1 MGRAWAGFNY
11 RADETFFSI
20 ARSWAKV
27 THCFFLRYR
36 PMNPLTILRDSL
48 YFFRRHFTSILQLCL
63 PLVVLEA
70 LFSQLLYRQLGDDA
84 SPAYGMLVSL
94 LFYPLY
100 SAALI
105 LYLDTRSNGQQISKR
120 NLFARAVQLWP
131 ALALLILI
139 SSLLIMAGLA
149 LFIFPGVWIMINLV
163 FAEYLLVLR
172 GLPVMQSMRES
183 ARMTTGHFMR
193 ILICVLSVLAPLW
206 LLDGLLLMAFPEP
219 QPGAQLVLD
228 SLSGFL
234 QLFSSVVL
242 YRLFMLLESE
252 AGASAGN

>member
-1 MGRAWAGFNY
+1 
-11 RADETFFSI
+11 
-20 ARSWAKV
+20 
-27 THCFFLRYR
+27 
-36 PMNPLTILRDSL
+36 MNPLSVLRDSL
-48 YFFRRHFTSILQLCL
+48 YFFRRHLVSILQLCL

-70 LFSQLLYRQLGDDA
+70 LCTQLLYRQLGDQA
-84 SPAYGMLVSL
+84 SAGYGMLVSL

-105 LYLDTRSNGQQISKR
+105 LYMDTRSNGQDIAKR

-131 ALALLILI
+131 SLALLILI

-172 GLPVMQSMRES
+172 GLPVVQAMRES
-183 ARMTTGHFMR
+183 AKMTTGHFMR
-193 ILICVLSVLAPLW
+193 ILVCVVAVLAPLW

-219 QPGAQLVLD
+219 QPGVQLALD

-242 YRLFMLLESE
+242 YRLFMLLEND
-252 AGASAGN
+252 ALA

>member
-1 MGRAWAGFNY
+1 
-11 RADETFFSI
+11 
-20 ARSWAKV
+20 
-27 THCFFLRYR
+27 
-36 PMNPLTILRDSL
+36 MNPLSVLRDSL
-48 YFFRRHFTSILQLCL
+48 HFFRYHLTSIIALCL

-70 LFSQLLYRQLGDDA
+70 LLTQLLNRQMADQA

-105 LYLDTRSNGQQISKR
+105 LYLDTRSNGKDISR
-120 NLFARAVQLWP
+120 RDLFARAVQLWP
-131 ALALLILI
+131 QLALLLLI

-149 LFIFPGVWIMINLV
+149 LFIVPGVWIMINLV

-172 GLPVMQSMRES
+172 GLPVVQSMRES

-193 ILICVLSVLAPLW
+193 ILICVVSVLAPIW
-206 LLDGLLLMAFPEP
+206 LIEGLLLMAFPEP
-219 QPGAQLVLD
+219 APGVVLAIN

-234 QLFSSVVL
+234 QLFSTVVL
-242 YRLFMLLESE
+242 YRLFMLLETE
-252 AGASAGN
+252 ATA

>member
-1 MGRAWAGFNY
+1 
-11 RADETFFSI
+11 
-20 ARSWAKV
+20 
-27 THCFFLRYR
+27 
-36 PMNPLTILRDSL
+36 MNPLSVLRDSL
-48 YFFRRHFTSILQLCL
+48 HFFRHHLTSIIALCL

-70 LFSQLLYRQLGDDA
+70 LLTQLLNRQMADQA

-105 LYLDTRSNGQQISKR
+105 LYLDTRSNGQDISR
-120 NLFARAVQLWP
+120 RDLFARAVQLWP
-131 ALALLILI
+131 QLALLLLI

-149 LFIFPGVWIMINLV
+149 LLIVPGVWIMINLV

-172 GLPVMQSMRES
+172 GLPVVQAMRES

-193 ILICVLSVLAPLW
+193 ILICVVSVLAPIW
-206 LLDGLLLMAFPEP
+206 LIEGLLLMAFPEP
-219 QPGAQLVLD
+219 APGVVLAIN

-234 QLFSSVVL
+234 QLFSTVVL
-242 YRLFMLLESE
+242 YRLFMLLETE
-252 AGASAGN
+252 ATA

>member
-1 MGRAWAGFNY
+1 
-11 RADETFFSI
+11 
-20 ARSWAKV
+20 
-27 THCFFLRYR
+27 
-36 PMNPLTILRDSL
+36 MNPLSVLRDSF
-48 YFFRRHFTSILQLCL
+48 YFFRRHLVSILQLCL

-70 LFSQLLYRQLGDDA
+70 LCTQLLYRQLGDQA
-84 SPAYGMLVSL
+84 SAGYGMLVSL

-105 LYLDTRSNGQQISKR
+105 LYMDTRSNGQDIAKR

-131 ALALLILI
+131 SLALLILI

-172 GLPVMQSMRES
+172 GLPVVQAMRES

-193 ILICVLSVLAPLW
+193 ILVCVVAVLAPLW

-219 QPGAQLVLD
+219 QPGVQLALD

-242 YRLFMLLESE
+242 YRLFMLLEND
-252 AGASAGN
+252 ALA

>member
-1 MGRAWAGFNY
+1 
-11 RADETFFSI
+11 
-20 ARSWAKV
+20 
-27 THCFFLRYR
+27 
-36 PMNPLTILRDSL
+36 MNPLSVLRDSL
-48 YFFRRHFTSILQLCL
+48 YFFRRHLVSILQLCL
-63 PLVVLEA
+63 PLVVLEV
-70 LFSQLLYRQLGDDA
+70 LCTQLLYNQLGDKA

-105 LYLDTRSNGQQISKR
+105 LYLDTRSNGNVIAKR

-139 SSLLIMAGLA
+139 SSLLIMAGLM
-149 LFIFPGVWIMINLV
+149 LFIFPGVWIMVNLV

-172 GLPVMQSMRES
+172 GLPVVESMRTS

-193 ILICVLSVLAPLW
+193 IMVCMLSVLAPLW
-206 LLDGLLLMAFPEP
+206 LIDGLLLTVFPEP
-219 QPGAQLVLD
+219 QPGVQLALD

-234 QLFSSVVL
+234 QLFSTVVL

-252 AGASAGN
+252 AGA

>member
-1 MGRAWAGFNY
+1 
-11 RADETFFSI
+11 
-20 ARSWAKV
+20 
-27 THCFFLRYR
+27 
-36 PMNPLTILRDSL
+36 MNPLSVLRDSL
-48 YFFRRHFTSILQLCL
+48 YFFRRHLTGILQLCL

-70 LFSQLLYRQLGDDA
+70 LGTQLLYSQLGEQA

-105 LYLDTRSNGQQISKR
+105 LYLDTRSNGQAIAKR
-120 NLFARAVQLWP
+120 DLFARALQLWP
-131 ALALLILI
+131 MLALLIVI

-149 LFIFPGVWIMINLV
+149 LFIFPGVWIMVNLV

-172 GLPVMQSMRES
+172 GLPVIEAMRTS
-183 ARMTTGHFMR
+183 ARMTTGHFLR
-193 ILICVLSVLAPLW
+193 IMVCMLSVLAPLW
-206 LLDGLLLMAFPEP
+206 LIDGLLLQLFPEP
-219 QPGAQLVLD
+219 QAGVQLALD

-234 QLFSSVVL
+234 QLFSTVVL

-252 AGASAGN
+252 AGAAT

>member
-1 MGRAWAGFNY
+1 
-11 RADETFFSI
+11 
-20 ARSWAKV
+20 
-27 THCFFLRYR
+27 
-36 PMNPLTILRDSL
+36 MNPLSVLRDSL
-48 YFFRRHFTSILQLCL
+48 YFFRRHLVSILQLCL

-70 LFSQLLYRQLGDDA
+70 LCSQLLYRELGEQA

-105 LYLDTRSNGQQISKR
+105 LYLDTRSNGNAIAKR

-139 SSLLIMAGLA
+139 SSLLIMAGLM
-149 LFIFPGVWIMINLV
+149 LFIFPGVWIMVNLV

-172 GLPVMQSMRES
+172 GLPVVESMRTS

-193 ILICVLSVLAPLW
+193 IMVCMLSVLAPLW
-206 LLDGLLLMAFPEP
+206 LIDGLLLTVFPEP
-219 QPGAQLVLD
+219 QPGVQLALD

-234 QLFSSVVL
+234 QLFSTVVL

-252 AGASAGN
+252 AAA

>member
-1 MGRAWAGFNY
+1 
-11 RADETFFSI
+11 
-20 ARSWAKV
+20 
-27 THCFFLRYR
+27 
-36 PMNPLTILRDSL
+36 MNPLSVLRDSL
-48 YFFRRHFTSILQLCL
+48 YFFRRHLTSILQLCL

-70 LFSQLLYRQLGDDA
+70 LCTQLLYHQLGEQA

-105 LYLDTRSNGQQISKR
+105 LYLDTRSNGQAIAKR
-120 NLFARAVQLWP
+120 DLFARAVQLWP

-149 LFIFPGVWIMINLV
+149 LFIFPGVWIMVNLV

-172 GLPVMQSMRES
+172 GLPVIESMRTS
-183 ARMTTGHFMR
+183 ARMTTGHFLR
-193 ILICVLSVLAPLW
+193 IMVCMLSVLAPLW
-206 LLDGLLLMAFPEP
+206 LIDGLLLTAFPEP
-219 QPGAQLVLD
+219 QPGVQLVLD

-234 QLFSSVVL
+234 QLFSTVVL
-242 YRLFMLLESE
+242 YRLFMLLEGE
-252 AGASAGN
+252 AGA

>member
-1 MGRAWAGFNY
+1 
-11 RADETFFSI
+11 
-20 ARSWAKV
+20 
-27 THCFFLRYR
+27 
-36 PMNPLTILRDSL
+36 MNPLSVLRDSL
-48 YFFRRHFTSILQLCL
+48 YFFRRHLTSILQLCL
-63 PLVVLEA
+63 PLVMLEA
-70 LFSQLLYRQLGDDA
+70 LGTQLLYQQLGEQA

-105 LYLDTRSNGQQISKR
+105 LYLDTRSNGQAIAKR
-120 NLFARAVQLWP
+120 DLFARAVQLWP

-149 LFIFPGVWIMINLV
+149 LFIFPGVWIMVNLV

-172 GLPVMQSMRES
+172 GLPVIESMRTS
-183 ARMTTGHFMR
+183 ARMTTGHFLR
-193 ILICVLSVLAPLW
+193 IMVCMLSVLAPLW
-206 LLDGLLLMAFPEP
+206 LIDGLLLTAFPEP
-219 QPGAQLVLD
+219 QPGVQLVLD

-234 QLFSSVVL
+234 QLFSTVVL

-252 AGASAGN
+252 AGA

>member
-1 MGRAWAGFNY
+1 
-11 RADETFFSI
+11 
-20 ARSWAKV
+20 
-27 THCFFLRYR
+27 
-36 PMNPLTILRDSL
+36 MNPLSVLRDSL
-48 YFFRRHFTSILQLCL
+48 YFFRRHLANIIPLCL

-70 LFSQLLYRQLGDDA
+70 LVTQLLYQQLGDQA
-84 SPAYGMLVSL
+84 SPAYSMLVSL

-105 LYLDTRSNGQQISKR
+105 LYLDTRSNGQEIPKR
-120 NLFARAVQLWP
+120 ELFARAMQLWP
-131 ALALLILI
+131 QLALLIMI

-149 LFIFPGVWIMINLV
+149 LLVFPGVWIMINLV

-172 GLPVMQSMRES
+172 GLPVVQSMRES

-193 ILICVLSVLAPLW
+193 IMLCVLAVLAPIW
-206 LLDGLLLMAFPEP
+206 LIDGLLLMAIPVPSPAAEL
-219 QPGAQLVLD
+219 AMD

-234 QLFSSVVL
+234 QLFSTVVL

-252 AGASAGN
+252 AST